1 LRAQGVVGH
10 NLRRCSTYLL
20 LGCEQF
26 RYSGGLAH
34 EGCGVWGRPPPF
46 GNLWGLELPSTPT
59 LPPPPD
65 RRQLARGGAVRIS
78 SYSPTLTEVEVQFL
92 PVAEVGIGG
101 DARLALLP
109 DLPLLPCPR
118 SSFARE

>member
-1 LRAQGVVGH
+1 VCGVG
-10 NLRRCSTYLL
+10 LRRSETFGGWSCLPLLHYL
-20 LGCEQF
+20 
-26 RYSGGLAH
+26 
-34 EGCGVWGRPPPF
+34 
-46 GNLWGLELPSTPT
+46 
-59 LPPPPD
+59 PPPD